1 MKLPIAIIAA
11 VAGAAIVAGSSSAK
25 AGTLPSRLEGLD
37 GAEEIVDI
45 SNRAGLPDDWIAFLL
60 AKSYVETGGKFDPL
74 LGRGRANGAPLNAK
88 INKSQGEQAAAERAW
103 DRLVDQGRL
112 NPDLW
117 PRESWIFGSGGLFA
131 LIPASVLVGTYE
143 KSGMKDDPEIM
154 DPWSVFD
161 PAIAVFLAIDY
172 NDRLMGWSGY
182 QSEKT
187 WGNLY
192 KGWKQP
198 SNMGKDNETTRRS
211 VKAFR
216 EALAATGSNPNLADR
231 KPTPIP
237 DPMTAIRP
245 LILGGMA

>member
-1 MKLPIAIIAA
+1 M
-11 VAGAAIVAGSSSAK
+11 
-25 AGTLPSRLEGLD
+25 
-37 GAEEIVDI
+37 
-45 SNRAGLPDDWIAFLL
+45 
-60 AKSYVETGGKFDPL
+60 
-74 LGRGRANGAPLNAK
+74 
-88 INKSQGEQAAAERAW
+88 
-103 DRLVDQGRL
+103 
-112 NPDLW
+112 
-117 PRESWIFGSGGLFA
+117 
-131 LIPASVLVGTYE
+131 LVGTYE

-231 KPTPIP
+231 KPTQIP